1 MQHRTDEV
9 PHDCGRRARFAE
21 QTAVRSRR
29 VRHIA
34 VFGIPKCYMDHGR
47 SSVPPSS
54 DCNYSPRNRDNTV
67 RTEASGSSTA
77 QRDNQPNRTS
87 GATSTTHMPIA
98 SRIKYK
104 AECELRS
111 GSSGCTSASTSG
123 PDRPV
128 RTPRGA
134 AVPHGPSG
142 AAAET
147 GKWTI

>member
-1 MQHRTDEV
+1 MCSTAQMRSRTIA
-9 PHDCGRRARFAE
+9 GGARDVAE

-77 QRDNQPNRTS
+77 QRDNQQ
-87 GATSTTHMPIA
+87 
-98 SRIKYK
+98 
-104 AECELRS
+104 
-111 GSSGCTSASTSG
+111 
-123 PDRPV
+123 
-128 RTPRGA
+128 PRKHNA
-134 AVPHGPSG
+134 HAP
-142 AAAET
+142 
-147 GKWTI
+147 